1 MSAKVPTLSERFVA
15 EVAYVGP
22 LLCML
27 AEVIPQV
34 AALAKHRHTS
44 WELAAIVELE
54 PIALF
59 VPDLKN
65 LILVSLNTFELF
77 VRNLLFYSFY
87 DYRLRRPL
95 SRLIFIS

>member
-1 MSAKVPTLSERFVA
+1 MSAKVPTLSERFAAKVA
-15 EVAYVGP
+15 FVGP

-54 PIALF
+54 PVALF

-65 LILVSLNTFELF
+65 LILVGPNSLELF
-77 VRNLLFYSFY
+77 VRKLFF
-87 DYRLRRPL
+87 DA
-95 SRLIFIS
+95 F

>member
-54 PIALF
+54 PVALF

-65 LILVSLNTFELF
+65 LILVGPNPLELF
-77 VRNLLFYSFY
+77 VRKLFFNA
-87 DYRLRRPL
+87 
-95 SRLIFIS
+95 F

>member
-1 MSAKVPTLSERFVA
+1 MDHGNKPVNLVNAFQVSAKVPTLSERFAA

-54 PIALF
+54 PVALF

-65 LILVSLNTFELF
+65 LILVGPNSLELF
-77 VRNLLFYSFY
+77 VRNLFF
-87 DYRLRRPL
+87 DA
-95 SRLIFIS
+95 F

>member
-1 MSAKVPTLSERFVA
+1 MSAKVPTLSERFA
-15 EVAYVGP
+15 AKVAYVGS

-54 PIALF
+54 PVALF

-65 LILVSLNTFELF
+65 LILVGRNSLELF
-77 VRNLLFYSFY
+77 VRKLFF
-87 DYRLRRPL
+87 DA
-95 SRLIFIS
+95 F

>member
-1 MSAKVPTLSERFVA
+1 MSAKVPTLSERFA
-15 EVAYVGP
+15 AKVAYVGS

-54 PIALF
+54 PVALF

-65 LILVSLNTFELF
+65 LILVGADTFELF
-77 VRNLLFYSFY
+77 VRKLLFNS
-87 DYRLRRPL
+87 L
-95 SRLIFIS
+95 